1 MTLDPGRQ
9 EDELRELLE
18 ALCEERITA
27 EQTARLEALVLA
39 DPQAEAFYITY
50 MTMQAGLVRECGGSP
65 TILAGERAGGVSG
78 ARPER
83 EPVLRPDPE
92 ARSGPRRAWSW
103 APWVLAAAACLV
115 ATLTS
120 SLSPWGRPGV
130 ERPNVRVLGP
140 GPESGPVATAPG
152 ASGAGGGRHLAKDRE
167 ALAVVMKLVDARW
180 ESTDGPA
187 PALGRPV
194 AAGRLRLRSGLATLA
209 FVNGVTLT
217 LEGPADVDLVS
228 IDRVFCRRGK
238 LRTRVPKGAEGFVVA
253 SPSSAVVDLGTEFA
267 LNVEDDGRAQVM
279 VFEGAAEAAL
289 LSDSG
294 APRRTKLI
302 ERSKAF
308 DLDPQSGRI
317 EETAGGTGGFVP
329 APVLPASSLELDP
342 SYADTVLRSGPRGY
356 WRFEAI
362 SAGAVPDEVPGGPPL
377 RVHGPVQIARSPGG
391 NGHAHFAPGAAGQFL
406 DIESLWKLPAEPGHA
421 VELWFLADRIDYSSL
436 VGLYPPRDMNPPD
449 QKDRYLHTFFVEATA
464 WQRQSLQ
471 KPASIR
477 FLHRWPI
484 DIRVTADCLFSEGV
498 YVPRRWHH
506 VVAQKAG
513 HRLELFLDGE
523 LDLSR
528 PLEPDHPTLSCHLIV
543 GRRTPESE
551 NPKDS
556 RSFVGRL
563 DELALYDHPLS
574 AEEVRRHFRLGRE
587 RVRPD

>member
-1 MTLDPGRQ
+1 MTPDAGRQ
-9 EDELRELLE
+9 AELWELLE
-18 ALCEERITA
+18 ALCEERISTDQA
-27 EQTARLEALVLA
+27 ARLEALVLA

-50 MTMQAGLVRECGGSP
+50 MTLQAGLVRECGGQATPLPDSGSDTRP
-65 TILAGERAGGVSG
+65 DRA
-78 ARPER
+78 PI
-83 EPVLRPDPE
+83 LRPDDP
-92 ARSGPRRAWSW
+92 RGPRQAW
-103 APWVLAAAACLV
+103 PWLPWGLAAAACLV
-115 ATLTS
+115 AALTS
-120 SLSPWGRPGV
+120 TLSPWGRPGS
-130 ERPNVRVLGP
+130 ERPG
-140 GPESGPVATAPG
+140 G
-152 ASGAGGGRHLAKDRE
+152 AASSQISAEDGGLRARDRE
-167 ALAVVMKLVDARW
+167 AVAVVMKLVDARW
-180 ESTDGPA
+180 EPAGGPPLA
-187 PALGRPV
+187 VGRPV

-253 SPSSAVVDLGTEFA
+253 SPASAVVDLGTEFA
-267 LNVEDDGRAQVM
+267 LNVEDDGRARVM
-279 VFEGAAEAAL
+279 VFEGSAEAAL

-294 APRRTKLI
+294 APRRTQLV

-317 EETAGGTGGFVP
+317 KETAGATGAFVP
-329 APVLPASSLELDP
+329 APDLPASSLELDP
-342 SYADTVLRSGPRGY
+342 SYAGEVLRSRPRGY
-356 WRFEAI
+356 WRFEALSNGAI
-362 SAGAVPDEVPGGPPL
+362 PNEVAGAPPL
-377 RVHGPVQIARSPGG
+377 RAHGPLAIARSPGG
-391 NGHAHFAPGAAGQFL
+391 NGHAHFGAGAPGQFL
-406 DIESLWKLPAEPGHA
+406 ATETLWELTAEPGHA
-421 VELWFLADRIDYSSL
+421 VELWFLADRIDYTSL

-484 DIRVTADCLFSEGV
+484 DLRVTADCLFSEGV

-506 VVAQKAG
+506 VVAQKAER
-513 HRLELFLDGE
+513 RLELFLDGE

-528 PLEPDHPTLSCHLIV
+528 PLDPDHPTLTGHLII
-543 GRRTPESE
+543 GRRTPESD

-587 RVRPD
+587 RVRSD